1 MALGPDLAAPLRPV
15 WAQVEEHAGRL
26 DRLVR
31 QQAGVRFAVAEG
43 RKGPAL
49 AVGVPLAGDG
59 EAVRILLE
67 GKEVRFYLERDGELL
82 AADLGDVRV
91 DQGFYLLMAEL
102 AARD

>member
-1 MALGPDLAAPLRPV
+1 M
-15 WAQVEEHAGRL
+15 
-26 DRLVR
+26 
-31 QQAGVRFAVAEG
+31 RFAVAEG